1 MDLMYPQIITGADLL
16 RGIVK
21 LDELAPLLQKR
32 GARSAAIVNSK
43 LYGVRSFSKML
54 LKYGIQPVIGL
65 SVYVTVEEK
74 DLLVYVYAH
83 NQQGF
88 SNLMKMS
95 SAISTREEENLPL
108 AWLNAYRESCSIVCA
123 VTDSSWADYRTD
135 EVVRQIVGG
144 GDTATAFIGIARP
157 GGFRHPEEETLVQ
170 IAENCGLRVIACQE
184 TRFLHLEDFPA
195 YEVAA
200 AIRNGYK
207 LNDPQKPPNRF
218 RQAFLPE
225 ESELLEWF
233 RDVPQW
239 LHTMEELLRSCQVE
253 LSKGP
258 FQMPVF
264 PVGNAQTPAS
274 LLTEKCLHGLQKRFQ
289 PIPEEYMDRLHYE
302 IDVIEEMGFTDYFLI
317 VEDYVKFAKSQKI
330 LVGPGRGS
338 SAGSLV
344 AFSLGIT
351 EVDPIHYGLLFERFL
366 NPQRVTMPDIDIDFA
381 DNRRTEVVN
390 YVAET
395 YGKQYTAQIITF
407 GTLSTKAVARNVGRV
422 LDFSPEEVRF
432 ISNALSRGLSF
443 KDSVEQS
450 KKLQDWIAV
459 DPKRALWQQAAEK
472 LEDLPR
478 NASTHAA
485 GVVLSAEPLVH
496 FVPLQLGTEE
506 VFLTQWAMEDVEEA
520 GLLKMDFLGLRNLT
534 LLDRIHSMIHYNKNQ
549 YIDFE
554 KISFNDQPTYRLFK
568 SGDTTGIFQFESP
581 GMRQALRAIQPDDFK
596 DLYSVNALYRPG
608 PMEFIPLYSRRKK
621 GQEPTNYE
629 IPELQPILSDTYG
642 IIIYQEQI
650 MKIAVEIAGFS
661 MAEADLLRRAISKK
675 NQQVLE
681 EERQH
686 FIAGATKKG
695 FNRDKANNVYN
706 LIVKFADYGFPKSHA
721 VAYTLISYRLAY
733 FKANEPLYFYAAYL
747 SSLTGSKEKMM
758 ELIREIQAKGI
769 QIAPPS
775 VQKSR
780 YGHTVEGEVIRL
792 GLGAIKGVTY
802 TFYQQLAEAR
812 QKNHWNSM
820 FDMAVAMGAGHF
832 TEKALLPLIKAGALD
847 EFGETRSVL
856 LASFEAAHSHALYI
870 GDDAFSDQF
879 QFNSRPKYTPGGKMD
894 RMTMLR
900 FERDTLGFYL
910 SEHPVQQLKQQSA
923 AEIQSIDSAV
933 TMRAGAKV
941 NCMGMILSVKRIRT
955 KKGEAMAFF
964 TLQDETG
971 EISCTVFPKQYAE
984 TSIHLTENHFIQ
996 VAGSID
1002 YRNQSVQLIAERC
1015 IPLSADQKE

>member
-1 MDLMYPQIITGADLL
+1 MDLVYPQIITGADLL

-32 GARSAAIVNSK
+32 GARSAAIVNSR

-83 NQQGF
+83 NQLGF

-123 VTDSSWADYRTD
+123 VTDSSWANYRSD
-135 EVVRQIVGG
+135 EVIRQIISR
-144 GDTATAFIGIARP
+144 GDSTSAFIGIARP
-157 GGFRHPEEETLVQ
+157 AGVCHPEEEAIIQL
-170 IAENCGLRVIACQE
+170 AEDCGLRIAACQE

-195 YEVAA
+195 YEVAS

-207 LNDPQKPPNRF
+207 LNDPQKPPNRY
-218 RQAFLPE
+218 RQAYLPE
-225 ESELLEWF
+225 QNELLKWF

-239 LHTMEELLRSCQVE
+239 LQTMEELLGSCHVE

-264 PVGNAQTPAS
+264 PVLDGQTPAS
-274 LLTEKCLHGLQKRFQ
+274 LLAEKCLQGLQKRFQ
-289 PIPEEYMDRLHYE
+289 QIPEEYMDRLHYE
-302 IDVIEEMGFTDYFLI
+302 ISIIEEMGFTDYFLI
-317 VEDYVKFAKSQKI
+317 VEDYVQFAKSQKI

-395 YGKQYTAQIITF
+395 YGKQYSAQIITF

-422 LDFSPEEVRF
+422 LDFTSEEVRF
-432 ISNALSRGLSF
+432 ISNALNRGLSF
-443 KDSVEQS
+443 KDSVQQS
-450 KKLQDWIAV
+450 QKLQDWIAV
-459 DPKRALWQQAAEK
+459 DPRRALWQQAAEK

-485 GVVLSAEPLVH
+485 GVVLSSKPLVH

-506 VFLTQWAMEDVEEA
+506 VFLTQWAMEDVEEV

-534 LLDRIHSMIHYNKNQ
+534 LLDRIRSMIQYNKKQ
-549 YIDFE
+549 DIDFE
-554 KISFNDQPTYRLFK
+554 KIPLDDEAAYRLFK
-568 SGDTTGIFQFESP
+568 TGDTTGIFQFESP
-581 GMRQALRAIQPDDFK
+581 GMRQALKTIQPDDFK

-621 GQEPTNYE
+621 GQEPTVYE

-675 NQQVLE
+675 NQQILE

-695 FNRDKANNVYN
+695 FDQFKANNVYN

-721 VAYTLISYRLAY
+721 VAYTLISYRLAF

-747 SSLTGSKEKMM
+747 SSLTGSKEKTM

-769 QIAPPS
+769 KIAPPS
-775 VQKSR
+775 VQRSR
-780 YGHTVEGEVIRL
+780 FGHTVEGDVIRL

-802 TFYQQLAEAR
+802 NFYQQLAEAR
-812 QKNHWNSM
+812 EKNHWNSM
-820 FDMAVAMGAGHF
+820 FDMAIAMGADHF
-832 TEKALLPLIKAGALD
+832 TEKALIPLIKAGALD

-856 LASFEAAHSHALYI
+856 LASFEAAHSHALFI

-879 QFNSRPKYTPGGKMD
+879 QFNSRPKYTPGGTMD

-910 SEHPVQQLKQQSA
+910 SEHPIQQLKQHSSDN
-923 AEIQSIDSAV
+923 IHSIDSAV
-933 TMRAGAKV
+933 TMRSGTKV
-941 NCMGMILSVKRIRT
+941 NCMGLILSVKRIRT

-964 TLQDETG
+964 TLQDESE
-971 EISCTVFPKQYAE
+971 EISCTVFPKLYAKI
-984 TSIHLTENHFIQ
+984 SIHLTENQFVQ
-996 VAGSID
+996 VAGSIE
-1002 YRNQSVQLIAERC
+1002 YRNQSVQLIVDRC
-1015 IPLSADQKE
+1015 IPLSPEAK